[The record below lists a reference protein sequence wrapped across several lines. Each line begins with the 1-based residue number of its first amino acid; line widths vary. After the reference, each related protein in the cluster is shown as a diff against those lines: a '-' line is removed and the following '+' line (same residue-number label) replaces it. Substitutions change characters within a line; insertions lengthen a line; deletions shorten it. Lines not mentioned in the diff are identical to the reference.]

1 MQNSVNRRGFSAL
14 KRIRTWLQ
22 SSNRILNNTLM
33 VSVLMEQSFKNLNLR
48 AIWVAQKNR
57 RITVTC

>member
-22 SSNRILNNTLM
+22 SSNRILNNTLL
-33 VSVLMEQSFKNLNLR
+33 VSVLMEQSFKTLNLR
-48 AIWVAQKNR
+48 KQLIFGWLRK
-57 RITVTC
+57 TGE

>member
-48 AIWVAQKNR
+48 KQLTFGWLRK
-57 RITVTC
+57 TGE

>member
-33 VSVLMEQSFKNLNLR
+33 VSVLMEQSFKTLNLR
-48 AIWVAQKNR
+48 KQLIFGWLRK
-57 RITVTC
+57 TGE

>member
-1 MQNSVNRRGFSAL
+1 MQISVNRRGFSAL

-33 VSVLMEQSFKNLNLR
+33 VSVLMEKSFKTLNLR
-48 AIWVAQKNR
+48 KQLIFGWLRK
-57 RITVTC
+57 TGE

>member
-22 SSNRILNNTLM
+22 SSNRILNNTLV
-33 VSVLMEQSFKNLNLR
+33 VSVLMEQSFKTLNLR
-48 AIWVAQKNR
+48 KQLTFGWLRK
-57 RITVTC
+57 TGE

>member
-33 VSVLMEQSFKNLNLR
+33 VSVLMGQSFKTLNLR
-48 AIWVAQKNR
+48 KQLTFGWLRK
-57 RITVTC
+57 TGE

>member
-33 VSVLMEQSFKNLNLR
+33 VSVLMEQSFKTLNLTKQLIFGWLR
-48 AIWVAQKNR
+48 K
-57 RITVTC
+57 TGE